1 MKTEQEYIRDLTEIR
16 SMMERSTK
24 FLSLTGWS
32 GIMAGLYALAGAYI
46 GYKLFYLN
54 TEAAFYHTIDARQVS
69 GNVLNFFLLA
79 LVVLVLAIGTA
90 IFLSWRKSK
99 KTGEKIWNAAS
110 RRLLINLAIPLA
122 AGGVFVLILFS
133 KGMIGLIAPV
143 TLLFYGLALLN
154 AGKFT
159 YEEVKYFGIIEIVLG
174 LLASYFI
181 GYGLLFWAFGF
192 GIMHIVYGIY
202 MHLKYEK

>member
-54 TEAAFYHTIDARQVS
+54 SDAAFYNTIDARQVS

-90 IFLSWRKSK
+90 IVLSWRKSK

-122 AGGVFVLILFS
+122 TGGVFVLILFS

-143 TLLFYGLALLN
+143 SLLFYGMALLN

-174 LLASYFI
+174 LLASYYI

>member
-32 GIMAGLYALAGAYI
+32 GIMAGLYALEGAYI

-54 TEAAFYHTIDARQVS
+54 TDTAFYHTIDAQQGS

-90 IFLSWRKSK
+90 IFLSWRKAK
-99 KTGEKIWNAAS
+99 KTGERIWNAAS
-110 RRLLINLAIPLA
+110 RRLLINLAIPLI